1 MAHEIRSTDRFGE
14 VRAQGKRAWHGLGVE
29 IPEGIDCTT
38 AFPMIGLDWATEL
51 LPVRADR
58 VTPTGVETI
67 NLPEH
72 RAHIRS
78 DTGQVLGLVS
88 DGYKPI
94 DNRDLATFAD
104 AVLGEDRA
112 ATCETAGSLFDGRKV
127 FALIRLPG
135 DLHAA
140 QGDDLARYIA
150 ITNGHG
156 GTAAFA
162 AYPTT
167 VRIVCNNTLRMSEQ
181 SLSQGARFVHT
192 GDLKGKLATARLVLG
207 FAHKELERLD
217 EQIKAMVAKR
227 PTGAGIASFLDRAF
241 RATFAA
247 PSADDVEATAKWEA
261 KRLETQN
268 RWVEI
273 YSAECDRTPA
283 IAGSVWAA
291 FNAVTEW
298 HDHERGR
305 FEDVATSD
313 ARVHSNLFG
322 VSHVAKSK
330 TLKLA
335 LSLV

>member
-29 IPEGIDCTT
+29 IPEGISTVDAMKLT
-38 AFPMIGLDWATEL
+38 GLDWETEL
-51 LPVRADR
+51 LTVHAERLTAE
-58 VTPTGVETI
+58 GVESI
-67 NLPEH
+67 PLPDH
-72 RAHIRS
+72 RAHFRKGTNQRLGMVSS
-78 DTGQVLGLVS
+78 DW
-88 DGYKPI
+88 KPVE
-94 DNRDLATFAD
+94 NLELAEFAD
-104 AVLGEDRA
+104 ALLGEDRA
-112 ATCETAGSLFDGRKV
+112 ATCETVGSLFDCRKV

-135 DLHAA
+135 DLQAA
-140 QGDDLARYIA
+140 VGDKLATYIA

-217 EQIKAMVAKR
+217 EQIRAMVNQR
-227 PTGAGIASFLDRAF
+227 PGSAAIASFLDRAF

-247 PSADDVEATAKWEA
+247 PSADDVEATEKWNS
-261 KRLETQN
+261 KRVETQH
-268 RWVEI
+268 RWADI
-273 YSAECDRTPA
+273 YKLECDRTPA

-335 LSLV
+335 MSLV

>member
-1 MAHEIRSTDRFGE
+1 MAHEIRSSDRFGE
-14 VRAQGKRAWHGLGVE
+14 VRANGQRAWHGLGVE
-29 IPEGIDCTT
+29 IPEGIDTVA
-38 AFPMIGLDWATEL
+38 AFRQIGLDWQTEL
-51 LPVRADR
+51 LPVHADR
-58 VTPTGVETI
+58 VTAEGMQSI
-67 NLPEH
+67 GLPDH

-94 DNRDLATFAD
+94 DNIDLATFAD

-135 DLHAA
+135 DLVAA
-140 QGDDLARYIA
+140 QGDKLARYIA

-181 SLSQGARFVHT
+181 SLAQGARFVHT

-207 FAHKELERLD
+207 FAHKELAKLD
-217 EQIKAMVAKR
+217 AQIHAMVANR
-227 PTGAGIASFLDRAF
+227 PTAAALASFMDRAF
-241 RATFAA
+241 RETFAA
-247 PSADDVEATAKWEA
+247 PSVDDKEATERWDA
-261 KRLETQN
+261 KRKEVQS
-268 RWVEI
+268 RWGDL
-273 YSAECDRTPA
+273 YQRECERTPA

-305 FEDVATSD
+305 FEAVADSN

-322 VSHVAKSK
+322 VSHVAKAK